1 MKLVF
6 GKQNY
11 QIMFLGLAVLVI
23 GFIIMT
29 LDKEDYGFGFLGL
42 TLGPI
47 LVMIGFGIQFWA
59 ILHKNKSVTPSLKK

>member
-11 QIMFLGLAVLVI
+11 QIMLLGLAVLVI
-23 GFIIMT
+23 GFITMS

-47 LVMIGFGIQFWA
+47 LVMVSFGIQFWA
-59 ILHKNKSVTPSLKK
+59 ILHKDKSIVAPTKK